1 MSVRTCRSCDNPEG
15 DDFMWLFPMTLLAQ
29 PLILPE
35 ISMAETDKVEAG
47 RSLDKT
53 ENALL

>member
-1 MSVRTCRSCDNPEG
+1 MRRIHAVFSVP
-15 DDFMWLFPMTLLAQ
+15 TLAR

-35 ISMAETDKVEAG
+35 VSMEEAG
-47 RSLDKT
+47 KAEAGHSLDKT

>member
-1 MSVRTCRSCDNPEG
+1 VIILKVTISWC
-15 DDFMWLFPMTLLAQ
+15 FFPMTLLAQ

>member
-1 MSVRTCRSCDNPEG
+1 VVFSIAP
-15 DDFMWLFPMTLLAQ
+15 LAQ
-29 PLILPE
+29 PLILPDA
-35 ISMAETDKVEAG
+35 SMDETDKAEAG